1 MFTALVVLGDSSNS
15 TDFVSVVV
23 IAALFYSFAFVIK
36 CPDSKH
42 LMEHGLCWCA
52 SPGYNQSL
60 LETQHQELETVGQ
73 ITSIPKS
80 TEK

>member
-42 LMEHGLCWCA
+42 LMEHEFMLVCKSRLQSIVSGNSA
-52 SPGYNQSL
+52 SG
-60 LETQHQELETVGQ
+60 T
-73 ITSIPKS
+73 
-80 TEK
+80 